1 MTYILLIWLFSGL
14 AMKFAT
20 PKRPSNLFGYQL
32 GSAKKSTAYWK
43 LANAYASTLWIGLSL
58 CLLVLSLM
66 LKGDEDIWIFAA
78 AIAGLAA
85 IYFLT
90 ERKLKK
96 EIR

>member
-1 MTYILLIWLFSGL
+1 V
-14 AMKFAT
+14 
-20 PKRPSNLFGYQL
+20 
-32 GSAKKSTAYWK
+32 
-43 LANAYASTLWIGLSL
+43 LSL
-58 CLLVLSLM
+58 FLLVLSLII
-66 LKGDEDIWIFAA
+66 KSDDDIWILAA